1 MKFIYFL
8 IITLLPV
15 AAFAQIVNGL
25 PVIDVWIQYDAI
37 TGVETG
43 TNSSKVSDADLA
55 ALGRAQVEYKGTTD
69 PTTLMVDVTQTP
81 PAPVVNPAL
90 EPIQLKLKK

>member
-43 TNSSKVSDADLA
+43 TNSRKVSDADLA
-55 ALGRAQVEYKGTTD
+55 AFGRAQIEYVGTGD
-69 PTTLMVDVTQTP
+69 PTIMMIDLTQNP
-81 PAPVVNPAL
+81 LQFIINPAF
-90 EPIQLKLKK
+90 ISQ